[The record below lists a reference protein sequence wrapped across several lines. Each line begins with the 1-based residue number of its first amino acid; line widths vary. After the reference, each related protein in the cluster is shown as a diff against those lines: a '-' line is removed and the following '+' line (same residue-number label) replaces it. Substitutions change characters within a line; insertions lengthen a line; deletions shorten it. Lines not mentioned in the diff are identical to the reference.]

1 MGKPERKRPHVG
13 PRHTWSFIIKI
24 DLKMTGL
31 MEWNGFIHGQV
42 ASSCQQ
48 SNEPLFPI
56 KYGDFLTI

>member
-1 MGKPERKRPHVG
+1 
-13 PRHTWSFIIKI
+13 
-24 DLKMTGL
+24 MTGL